1 MSIICMQFKL
11 QKSHS
16 YILNQTLNK
25 RKYYIVQV
33 ILHANQNAD
42 IAENNH
48 KDQLGKVVLKNQLFY
63 QKHMAKVQSEYK
75 PTRIF
80 F

>member
-1 MSIICMQFKL
+1 MSIICIQFKL

-33 ILHANQNAD
+33 ILHANQNEN
-42 IAENNH
+42 ITENND
-48 KDQLGKVVLKNQLFY
+48 KDQLRQVILRNQHFY
-63 QKHMAKVQSEYK
+63 QKKMEKVHNE
-75 PTRIF
+75 
-80 F
+80 